1 MNYIS
6 RTWLIGLIVLNLAGT
21 AAAESNWV
29 IDSFEVTL
37 RTGPSTDNTI
47 VRMLTSG
54 TELEVL
60 SRDAAAGYTQVRTA
74 SGAEGWVLTRYLMAE
89 PSARE
94 QLAALTSRLTN
105 ATEEGSSLSGQLEAV
120 RAEYDSATRTI
131 SSLEQDKAALEQ
143 QLADIRRTSAN
154 VLAIDEQNKVLREQ
168 LAEAE
173 ITVGTLEQ
181 HNRELTSQANRYW
194 FITGAVVLVVGIILG
209 VWLPRV
215 RWQRRSRYDRF

>member
-1 MNYIS
+1 
-6 RTWLIGLIVLNLAGT
+6 
-21 AAAESNWV
+21 
-29 IDSFEVTL
+29 
-37 RTGPSTDNTI
+37 
-47 VRMLTSG
+47 
-54 TELEVL
+54 
-60 SRDAAAGYTQVRTA
+60 
-74 SGAEGWVLTRYLMAE
+74 MAE